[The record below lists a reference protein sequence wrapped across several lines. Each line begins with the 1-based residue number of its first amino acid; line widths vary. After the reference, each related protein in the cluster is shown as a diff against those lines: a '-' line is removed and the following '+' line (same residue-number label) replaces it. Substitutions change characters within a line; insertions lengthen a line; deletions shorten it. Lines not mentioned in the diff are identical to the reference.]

1 HDDQQQSAGISSRV
15 LLDRERQQLLKEYF
29 LWAHAS
35 SSDIS
40 KALEHSDPSR
50 SDVISEIVGTKAQL
64 ESFVDSYYKSPDRA
78 LQALKESSEKFWGS
92 LAVQDSICS
101 RQSSAASKTV
111 QSTESDMEVDGVSD
125 GGENDSQED
134 PCSSSTTEDEAN
146 DVVGDFSR
154 FMHPEDVVFLSQL
167 DPIGI
172 AEVTDS
178 YTAINAEM
186 LGNSMSHYNYQE
198 SIEDINSKSINMHNW
213 LLHMQEQPLYEIIR
227 DSSKLVSTKDWDCVR
242 EELIHMRVMERI
254 EELKEKGKWSFWQ
267 PQKHRAPPRG
277 KAHWDYVLDEVV
289 WMQADFCEERKL
301 RVALAK
307 MVSSWVMDYHHAVN
321 KRLYTVNGRKRVL
334 PDEFL
339 NREQKGEPVDACAQ
353 TPLLTDLANT
363 RMEVSEGH
371 GALQINNDDVESPRS
386 QSRNPQDMSVDSNDS
401 GTQDSSQMLLHS
413 TDMLTD
419 TDRET
424 NNADDAS
431 AALSVVPLAVDD
443 GSAQSQQAESG
454 LDALAASSSEPA
466 KQQLPLGVSD
476 EKPSEE
482 TAVPTGASTE
492 PVITNYSEA
501 TTGHVLPTNAGLL
514 LATEGNPDS
523 KSEPVDATAT
533 IPKPEKLGAV
543 ETPED
548 HVVPTSNGSTES
560 ALSVYHI
567 LAQLPQTD
575 QMEVIL
581 GDSIYTLQSL
591 SSLMPYGPAWDD
603 AYCD

>member
-1 HDDQQQSAGISSRV
+1 
-15 LLDRERQQLLKEYF
+15 QQLLKEYF

-40 KALEHSDPSR
+40 KALEYSDPSR

-92 LAVQDSICS
+92 LAVQESIRS

-125 GGENDSQED
+125 GGEDDSQED

-146 DVVGDFSR
+146 EVVGDFSR

-363 RMEVSEGH
+363 RMVVSEDH
-371 GALQINNDDVESPRS
+371 GALQINDDDVESPRS
-386 QSRNPQDMSVDSNDS
+386 QSSNPQDMSVDSNDS
-401 GTQDSSQMLLHS
+401 GTQDSSQILLHS

-431 AALSVVPLAVDD
+431 AASSVVPLAVND
-443 GSAQSQQAESG
+443 GSAQSQQAKPG
-454 LDALAASSSEPA
+454 LDALAVSSSEPA
-466 KQQLPLGVSD
+466 KQQLSLGVSD

-492 PVITNYSEA
+492 PVITNHSEA
-501 TTGHVLPTNAGLL
+501 TTGHVLPTNAGLQ
-514 LATEGNPDS
+514 LATEGKPDS
-523 KSEPVDATAT
+523 KAEPVDATAT
-533 IPKPEKLGAV
+533 IPKPEKLGVV

-567 LAQLPQTD
+567 FAQLPQTD